1 MTARVLMAGGTL
13 PVSHAKLGLLMAAVF
28 LIGLLGAFGASYPVS
43 IFVQDVLHLNQPEDS
58 TLDEF
63 ATGFLSIV
71 SCGLAFHLTIA
82 LCVPLLRVLGL
93 LDAPT
98 ARFLAVRS
106 AYFRV
111 TFGLCG
117 KHYRVAMADGDKKLL
132 AHEAIEYLKHE
143 ADYLKMLCEKSLAQ
157 QRVSLLFIIMDVTC
171 VFNLENNVYNKL

>member
-1 MTARVLMAGGTL
+1 M
-13 PVSHAKLGLLMAAVF
+13 LGLLMAAVF

-63 ATGFLSIV
+63 VTGFLSIV

-111 TFGLCG
+111 TFGLCA
-117 KHYRVAMADGDKKLL
+117 KHYRVTMSNG
-132 AHEAIEYLKHE
+132 EAAE
-143 ADYLKMLCEKSLAQ
+143 ADASDVPVRKLQLEALVRRSQATWLCFGTAVTVLTTYGGALGYLDWLGWHSS
-157 QRVSLLFIIMDVTC
+157 RT
-171 VFNLENNVYNKL
+171 N